1 MGTRYQYD
9 EAYDEGDIYD
19 DDEPGHH
26 PVDDDDDDD
35 DLDPDAPGL
44 DLRGLG
50 LDDEAGGT
58 GDHPTDWDRGLT
70 EDRLAEL
77 AGTDDLA
84 TCSHLEIRADATR
97 DDLSG
102 VGRAM
107 PALTKLRLSS
117 SVVPA
122 ARAFGSAFQR
132 LQVLW
137 IARSGLEDLSG
148 VGALVQLREL
158 YAAFNDVTDVSPL
171 AELDELQVVDLEA
184 NRVVDEDAP
193 DYLGMCPALNT
204 LSLEGNPIS
213 RRRDYRNFVARA
225 VKGLRTLDDIDVTE
239 SERCSSKVGDG
250 MDAAVELSRKGETEA
265 DASGSGGDD
274 GVDELSMVT
283 DGIKYAAVGIDDP
296 DAVITRDTVTGD
308 LSIEVAEDP
317 LHGDGDGVHSG
328 SEFFPSRPS
337 TGTSARPGTS
347 TSTVS
352 RGCPPRPGTSASSGG
367 VSNDSSRPTTANSLA
382 RSNSLGAALRSANS
396 SRPGTAKSV
405 NAFSRPGTAAS
416 AGSRSR
422 PGTAT
427 SWGNRPGTA
436 SRPGSREWGMQGR
449 PGTSGSGASR
459 PGTAMS
465 AEGWGFG
472 GDSLQDSLFWKK
484 NRVKETRAGLADR
497 GDSADGGGS
506 KLTIGAGTLVG
517 NPAKLLSRR
526 KKEAPVDAIGIE
538 DDSDGAGEK
547 DDILAQLRKWKIEM
561 AESFSR
567 FQLGRDMELE
577 FEVPEEREAMPAP
590 PPRPPPTAPPRF
602 TPAPPKM
609 VPHPPPPRGGRP
621 RPGGRS
627 VKGVESRP
635 RSAVETSSGGVDRLV
650 LE

>member
-1 MGTRYQYD
+1 MRRFEYD
-9 EAYDEGDIYD
+9 EAYEDEDVYD
-19 DDEPGHH
+19 DDEPGYH
-26 PVDDDDDDD
+26 PVDDDDEP
-35 DLDPDAPGL
+35 DLDLNAPGL
-44 DLRGLG
+44 DI
-50 LDDEAGGT
+50 AGGPD
-58 GDHPTDWDRGLT
+58 GATDWDLGLT

-102 VGRAM
+102 IGRAM
-107 PALTKLRLSS
+107 PALARLRLSS

-137 IARSGLEDLSG
+137 IARSGLEDLAG
-148 VGALVQLREL
+148 IGALVQLREL
-158 YAAFNDVTDVSPL
+158 YAAFNDVSDVSPL
-171 AELDELQVVDLEA
+171 AELDHLQAVDLEA
-184 NRVVDEDAP
+184 NRVADEDAP

-204 LSLEGNPIS
+204 LSLEGNPLS
-213 RRRDYRNFVARA
+213 RRRDYRRIVARA
-225 VKGLRTLDDIDVTE
+225 VKGLVTLDDRDVTE
-239 SERCSSKVGDG
+239 AERLGVAGGEDEDG
-250 MDAAVELSRKGETEA
+250 GE
-265 DASGSGGDD
+265 D
-274 GVDELSMVT
+274 GVGGEDGTGVAVGTSGEDELSMVA

-296 DAVITRDTVTGD
+296 DAVITRDEVTGD

-317 LHGDGDGVHSG
+317 LADHGAGE
-328 SEFFPSRPS
+328 EFFPSRPS
-337 TGTSARPGTS
+337 TSTSGQPIGARPGTS
-347 TSTVS
+347 SN
-352 RGCPPRPGTSASSGG
+352 SSD
-367 VSNDSSRPTTANSLA
+367 SYASSRPQTANSLA
-382 RSNSLGAALRSANS
+382 RSNSLGAALRSAAS
-396 SRPGTAKSV
+396 SRPGTAR
-405 NAFSRPGTAAS
+405 SRPGTAAS

-422 PGTAT
+422 PGTAA
-427 SWGNRPGTA
+427 SWGACRPGTA
-436 SRPGSREWGMQGR
+436 SRPGSREWGMHR

-484 NRVKETRAGLADR
+484 NRVKETRAGMADR
-497 GDSADGGGS
+497 GDSADGGGFADGGAS

-526 KKEAPVDAIGIE
+526 KKEAPAEADEVADGDESKEGVD
-538 DDSDGAGEK
+538 EK
-547 DDILAQLRKWKIEM
+547 DDILAQLRRWKIEM

-567 FQLGRDMELE
+567 FQLERDVDLE
-577 FEVPEEREAMPAP
+577 FEEPEKFEAMPPP
-590 PPRPPPTAPPRF
+590 PPRPPQPQAQQASGGYAPAPPPPRF
-602 TPAPPKM
+602 TPQPPKM